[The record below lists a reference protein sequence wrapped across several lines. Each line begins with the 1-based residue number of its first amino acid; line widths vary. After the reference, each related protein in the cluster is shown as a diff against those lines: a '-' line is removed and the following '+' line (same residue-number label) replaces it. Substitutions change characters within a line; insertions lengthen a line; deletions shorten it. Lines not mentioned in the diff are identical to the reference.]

1 MCPVLLGSPVLLA
14 EAPAPLAK
22 YEECSNECACIPTT
36 LTPCTDDTKTK
47 TSQGCLKSLNVEVPC
62 RYRQARKPK
71 KSRVVRFTVE
81 SKPFGIDLDMV
92 ESDGDIYVVK
102 VTPGS
107 LAENAGICVGDKLWS
122 AGGRTVRGVEQAL
135 AIGELMPP
143 FRMIFQRG

>member
-1 MCPVLLGSPVLLA
+1 M
-14 EAPAPLAK
+14 
-22 YEECSNECACIPTT
+22 
-36 LTPCTDDTKTK
+36 
-47 TSQGCLKSLNVEVPC
+47 EVPC
-62 RYRQARKPK
+62 RYRKPGKPK
-71 KSRVVRFTVE
+71 KSKVVRFTVE

-135 AIGELMPP
+135 AIRELMPP

>member
-1 MCPVLLGSPVLLA
+1 MCPVLPASAALLV
-14 EAPAPLAK
+14 EAQVPQEKSSGDSEGNCIPL
-22 YEECSNECACIPTT
+22 SNER
-36 LTPCTDDTKTK
+36 KTK
-47 TSQGCLKSLNVEVPC
+47 THRGCLRSLNVEVPG
-62 RYRQARKPK
+62 RYRQAGKPK
-71 KSRVVRFTVE
+71 KTKVVRFTVE

-122 AGGRTVRGVEQAL
+122 AGGRTVRGAEQAL
-135 AIGELMPP
+135 AIRELLPP